1 MMKNRILSSGISGF
15 IVLAIAAAGAIG
27 FPHQKTF
34 RREVSIVN
42 IPFSA
47 LDKDGL
53 PVGGLRAGDFQ
64 VFENGEPQEIEFF
77 SETAKSEEVI
87 LTIALLIDTSGSVK
101 DKLRHEIET
110 AAEFLREIL
119 RPEKDL
125 ALIMQFDSEVNLV
138 QDFTQNQADL
148 VDALKSLRAGGDTCL
163 YDAVYLAAEE
173 KLRTEAGRK
182 VMVVI
187 SDGEDTSSLVSREE
201 AIESAQKSD
210 ALIYGIGVRGRR
222 SPGGFGDLER
232 FAEQTGGAFFSPQ
245 AEFKEIQETF
255 RSIGRDLRGQ
265 YSLAYV
271 PTDKRKDGTF
281 RKIEI
286 RCHKRG
292 VRIRARRGY
301 YAPAGNR

>member
-1 MMKNRILSSGISGF
+1 MKISNLPAATAGVVILILFVVGSTGLSY
-15 IVLAIAAAGAIG
+15 
-27 FPHQKTF
+27 QKTI

-47 LDKDGL
+47 LDKDSVPVTGL
-53 PVGGLRAGDFQ
+53 SGEDFI
-64 VFENGEPQEIEFF
+64 VLENGEPQEIEFF

-101 DKLRHEIET
+101 DKLRYEIDT
-110 AAEFLREIL
+110 AAEFFNEIL
-119 RPEKDL
+119 RPNKDL

-138 QDFTQNQADL
+138 QDFTQNHDDL
-148 VDALKSLRAGGDTCL
+148 VRALNSLRAGNNTSL
-163 YDAVYLAAEE
+163 YDAIYLAAEE
-173 KLRTEAGRK
+173 KLRFEAGRK

-187 SDGEDTSSLVSREE
+187 SDGEDTSSLVSKEE
-201 AIESAQKSD
+201 ALESAQKSN
-210 ALIYGIGVRGRR
+210 ALIYGIGVRGGR
-222 SPGGFGDLER
+222 SRGSFGDLKK
-232 FAEQTGGAFFSPQ
+232 FSEQTGGAFFSPR

-255 RSIGRDLRGQ
+255 HRIGTDLQGQ

-281 RKIEI
+281 RRIEI
-286 RCHKRG
+286 RCNKRA

-301 YAPAGNR
+301 YAPERDR